1 MRRQR
6 HRLAANGRPERVN
19 LALFALAVLIGAG
32 LSVQV
37 RLNAQLRQQF
47 GHPGLAALGNFL
59 VGTTALLVYLALT
72 RANWPSVGTLRA
84 VPSTQW
90 LGGLLGAT
98 YVAVSALLGP
108 RLGSATLLALIV
120 GGQLLMSLVLD
131 NYGLVGFE
139 THAMNGW
146 RLVGAAL
153 LIVGVVLIVR
163 H

>member
-1 MRRQR
+1 MS
-6 HRLAANGRPERVN
+6 

-37 RLNAQLRQQF
+37 GFNSQLRGHF
-47 GHPGLAALGNFL
+47 GDAGLAALANFL
-59 VGTTALLVYLALT
+59 VGTTALLVYLTLT
-72 RANWPSVGTLRA
+72 RATWPSVDTLRG

-98 YVAVSALLGP
+98 YVAVSAMLGP
-108 RLGSATLLALIV
+108 KLGSATLLALIV

-131 NYGLVGFE
+131 HYGWLGFE
-139 THAMNGW
+139 PHAINGW
-146 RLVGAAL
+146 RLLGAAL

>member
-1 MRRQR
+1 
-6 HRLAANGRPERVN
+6 VN
-19 LALFALAVLIGAG
+19 LALFGLAVLIGAG
-32 LSVQV
+32 LSLQV
-37 RLNAQLRQQF
+37 GLNSQLRHQF
-47 GHPGLAALGNFL
+47 GDPALAALASFL

-72 RANWPSVGTLRA
+72 RTAWPSVGTLRA
-84 VPSTQW
+84 VPPTQW

-131 NYGLVGFE
+131 HYGWVGFD

-146 RLVGAAL
+146 RLAGAAL

>member
-1 MRRQR
+1 LRRQPR
-6 HRLAANGRPERVN
+6 RLAGNDRPEWVN

-37 RLNAQLRQQF
+37 GLNAQLRQQF
-47 GHPGLAALGNFL
+47 GDPGLAALGNFL

-72 RANWPSVGTLRA
+72 RATWPSVGTLRG
-84 VPSTQW
+84 VPPTQW
-90 LGGLLGAT
+90 MGGLLGAT